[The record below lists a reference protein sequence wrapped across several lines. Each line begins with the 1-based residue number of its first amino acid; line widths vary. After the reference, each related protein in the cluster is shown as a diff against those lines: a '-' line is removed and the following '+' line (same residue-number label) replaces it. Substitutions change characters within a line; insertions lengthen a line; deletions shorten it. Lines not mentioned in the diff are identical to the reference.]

1 MKQENKNL
9 TDQRFFLGRWFQD
22 YLFGMAKGF
31 CRKGPE
37 SLTVVWNRDRMDAG
51 GCTDGKNIRINA
63 AAAARSGSREQKVLG
78 IVGVAAHECGHIN
91 FSNFEKRRIY
101 ASGIREGILYPE
113 LPEPKNEQERQAL
126 GELQT
131 CLNQKKEQELRVI
144 RETLLYLHNIL
155 EDMYIEARQCAEYGG
170 IAQKGIRFLGR
181 WDMEQ
186 AESIRQMQEYGMDSL
201 SIMKNVLLQYLRT
214 KKVNDWER
222 AGESYMGMLERC
234 KETLDEA
241 VISVDEDVRFRAA
254 NKLLLILWEFVKEAF
269 GRKGNGQNY
278 PEYEGSNGKEE
289 WKESKAADTKEEAEK
304 RKREAAVLGGK
315 HREKTAG
322 EDGLKEIS
330 DAVGKIVTEMEQE
343 VLEQE
348 LRESMDKLELEKIH
362 EGHKLR
368 IIRPEPTPEQI
379 ARYAVMKKK
388 VDAAAEK
395 MVRLTAPYLEEQER
409 FQKGM
414 VQGKKVCGSQIYR
427 RDGRIFR
434 SRNIPGDRD
443 AAVGVLI
450 DESASMDIHNRIGS
464 ARYTACVIYRFCQ
477 RLGIPVLIL
486 GHSTGIG
493 EKKESV
499 ELYSYAEFDAWDQK
513 DCFRLTGICS
523 RWNNRDGAALA
534 YAGMRLGKRAEGQKL
549 LFVISDGLPLAEG
562 YRGEA
567 GIADTR
573 REREKLEHRGIHVM
587 AAAIGED
594 RELIGRI
601 YGKGFL
607 NISDTERMPA
617 AMAGIIRQYTG
628 K

>member
-1 MKQENKNL
+1 M
-9 TDQRFFLGRWFQD
+9 
-22 YLFGMAKGF
+22 
-31 CRKGPE
+31 
-37 SLTVVWNRDRMDAG
+37 
-51 GCTDGKNIRINA
+51 
-63 AAAARSGSREQKVLG
+63 
-78 IVGVAAHECGHIN
+78 
-91 FSNFEKRRIY
+91 
-101 ASGIREGILYPE
+101 
-113 LPEPKNEQERQAL
+113 
-126 GELQT
+126 
-131 CLNQKKEQELRVI
+131 
-144 RETLLYLHNIL
+144 
-155 EDMYIEARQCAEYGG
+155 
-170 IAQKGIRFLGR
+170 
-181 WDMEQ
+181 
-186 AESIRQMQEYGMDSL
+186 
-201 SIMKNVLLQYLRT
+201 
-214 KKVNDWER
+214 
-222 AGESYMGMLERC
+222 
-234 KETLDEA
+234 
-241 VISVDEDVRFRAA
+241 
-254 NKLLLILWEFVKEAF
+254 
-269 GRKGNGQNY
+269 
-278 PEYEGSNGKEE
+278 
-289 WKESKAADTKEEAEK
+289 
-304 RKREAAVLGGK
+304 
-315 HREKTAG
+315 
-322 EDGLKEIS
+322 
-330 DAVGKIVTEMEQE
+330 
-343 VLEQE
+343 
-348 LRESMDKLELEKIH
+348 
-362 EGHKLR
+362 
-368 IIRPEPTPEQI
+368 
-379 ARYAVMKKK
+379 
-388 VDAAAEK
+388 
-395 MVRLTAPYLEEQER
+395 TAPYLEEQER

-443 AAVGVLI
+443 TAVAVLI

-464 ARYTACVIYRFCQ
+464 ARYIACVIYRFCQ

-549 LFVISDGLPLAEG
+549 LFAISDGLPLAEG

>member
-1 MKQENKNL
+1 MN
-9 TDQRFFLGRWFQD
+9 TPVR
-22 YLFGMAKGF
+22 
-31 CRKGPE
+31 
-37 SLTVVWNRDRMDAG
+37 VV
-51 GCTDGKNIRINA
+51 
-63 AAAARSGSREQKVLG
+63 L
-78 IVGVAAHECGHIN
+78 VAITKHGA
-91 FSNFEKRRIY
+91 
-101 ASGIREGILYPE
+101 
-113 LPEPKNEQERQAL
+113 Q
-126 GELQT
+126 QT
-131 CLNQKKEQELRVI
+131 ADL
-144 RETLLYLHNIL
+144 
-155 EDMYIEARQCAEYGG
+155 ARQMPEASVCVADKFAPLMADLSNPVRAYSGPFRDE
-170 IAQKGIRFLGR
+170 IAALFADFDQVVFFVSLG
-181 WDMEQ
+181 
-186 AESIRQMQEYGMDSL
+186 
-201 SIMKNVLLQYLRT
+201 
-214 KKVNDWER
+214 
-222 AGESYMGMLERC
+222 
-234 KETLDEA
+234 A
-241 VISVDEDVRFRAA
+241 V
-254 NKLLLILWEFVKEAF
+254 
-269 GRKGNGQNY
+269 
-278 PEYEGSNGKEE
+278 
-289 WKESKAADTKEEAEK
+289 
-304 RKREAAVLGGK
+304 
-315 HREKTAG
+315 
-322 EDGLKEIS
+322 
-330 DAVGKIVTEMEQE
+330 
-343 VLEQE
+343 
-348 LRESMDKLELEKIH
+348 
-362 EGHKLR
+362 
-368 IIRPEPTPEQI
+368 
-379 ARYAVMKKK
+379 
-388 VDAAAEK
+388 
-395 MVRLTAPYLEEQER
+395 VRLIAPHLEEQER

-434 SRNIPGDRD
+434 SRNIPGNQD

-513 DCFRLTGICS
+513 DCFRLTGIRS

-594 RELIGRI
+594 RELIRRI

-607 NISDTERMPA
+607 NISDTERIPA
-617 AMAGIIRQYTG
+617 AMAGIIRQYMG